1 MLVSTLFHP
10 DTPMAATDRAF
21 YEQLGQRIA
30 EHRKARGITQV
41 ELAKTLGIAQQ
52 TLAHYEGGTVRI
64 AIAMLTAVAKALD
77 VAIEDLLGNP
87 STKSTGKRGP
97 ASRLQQQ
104 LDQVSQLPKAQ
115 QKFVSQMLDTVL
127 QQAAR

>member
-1 MLVSTLFHP
+1 MLASTSFLP
-10 DTPMAATDRAF
+10 DTLMAAADRAF

-64 AIAMLTAVAKALD
+64 AVATLTVVAKALE
-77 VAIEDLLGNP
+77 VTIEDLLGSP
-87 STKSTGKRGP
+87 SARTAGKRGP

-104 LDQVSQLPKAQ
+104 LDQISQLPRAK
-115 QKFVSQMLDTVL
+115 QKFVSEMLDTVL
-127 QQAAR
+127 QQASH

>member
-1 MLVSTLFHP
+1 MIASTSFLI
-10 DTPMAATDRAF
+10 DTTMATTDRAF

-30 EHRKARGITQV
+30 GHRKARGVTQV

-64 AIAMLTAVAKALD
+64 AIAMLTIVAKALD
-77 VAIEDLLGNP
+77 ATIEDLIGVP
-87 STKSTGKRGP
+87 SAKAAGKRGP
-97 ASRLQQQ
+97 ASKLQQQ
-104 LDQVSQLPKAQ
+104 LDQVGQLPRAK
-115 QKFVSQMLDTVL
+115 QKFVSDMLDTVL